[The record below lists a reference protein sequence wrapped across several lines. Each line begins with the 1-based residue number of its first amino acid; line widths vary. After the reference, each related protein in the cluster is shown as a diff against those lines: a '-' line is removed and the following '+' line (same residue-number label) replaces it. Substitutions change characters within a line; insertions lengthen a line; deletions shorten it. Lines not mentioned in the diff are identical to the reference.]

1 MIQSEDYIYSKSAVA
16 RMLNVA
22 QSLVTRVEKWPLNSF
37 DKCSVVFV
45 MVKGK
50 RPRFWKKLDFLCHF
64 ADWRRA
70 QSKELV
76 VDRLM
81 PDTFAVINKKKASK
95 YIIKI
100 KPDAIVCT
108 CEDYKNQNKFL
119 AKVGVCKHGYAVL
132 KKLGIDKLSDYIKGN
147 GYEKAL
153 NSFNKEHAFKM
164 TVVRTDAYSFE
175 VQSPTNIHYC
185 DLHPSIIK
193 CSCTKYDTKKPNP
206 EQFCAHGYAILQKL
220 GFTSNQ
226 QIKDYKLG
234 YEWIVDDYINK
245 EDEINAINQA
255 MNDEGEELDRLAAER
270 EAIEAARLAEE
281 QDAKDCLFTA
291 RSW

>member
-37 DKCSVVFV
+37 DKCSVIFV

-50 RPRFWKKLDFLCHF
+50 RPRFWKKFDFLFHF
-64 ADWRRA
+64 ADWRRK

-81 PDTFAVINKKKASK
+81 PDTFVIINKKKTSK

-119 AKVGVCKHGYAVL
+119 AKAGVCKHGYAVL
-132 KKLGIDKLSDYIKGN
+132 KKLGIDKLSDYIKDN
-147 GYEKAL
+147 GYQKGL
-153 NSFNKEHAFKM
+153 DSFRKENATKLA
-164 TVVRTDAYSFE
+164 TVRDDAYSFA
-175 VQSPTNIHYC
+175 VQGATNIYYC
-185 DLHPSIIK
+185 DLRPDSIK
-193 CSCTKYDTKKPNP
+193 CSCTDSHNGQK
-206 EQFCAHGYAILQKL
+206 FCTHGYAVLNYL
-220 GFTSNQ
+220 GFTGNQ